1 MFDVKT
7 RILIVD
13 DMMTMRKLVGKA
25 CREIGFT
32 DITEAS
38 DGAKGWEAITSANP
52 AFGLV
57 ISDWNMPNATGLD
70 LVKRIRGDGRFGKTP
85 FIMVTAETEA
95 HQIKEAIVAGVSN
108 YVVKPFTAEGLK
120 EKIEAVHKKMSGA

>member
-1 MFDVKT
+1 MFDLKT

-32 DITEAS
+32 DITEAN
-38 DGAKGWEAITSANP
+38 DGVKGWEAITSANP

-108 YVVKPFTAEGLK
+108 YVVKPFSTDSLK
-120 EKIEAVHKKMSGA
+120 EKIEAVHKRMSGA